1 MIDCKIDLNLILIS
15 LHLILGGGFAVDN
28 VANKPFTQE
37 CTDLPTTTTATSDTT
52 VPTEPPQSKSIM
64 GSNIFSKID
73 PKGFRGIFFNFEN
86 ELKNGL
92 FDCKKSLILLLGDP
106 NEDG

>member
-1 MIDCKIDLNLILIS
+1 MNLINS
-15 LHLILGGGFAVDN
+15 LSLILGGGGFAIDN

-37 CTDLPTTTTATSDTT
+37 CTDLPTTPATSDTT

-73 PKGFRGIFFNFEN
+73 PMEGFRGIFFNCEN
-86 ELKNGL
+86 EHHNKFLSFWL
-92 FDCKKSLILLLGDP
+92 
-106 NEDG
+106 

>member
-1 MIDCKIDLNLILIS
+1 MWDWKLNLINS
-15 LHLILGGGFAVDN
+15 LTLILGGGGFAIDN

-37 CTDLPTTTTATSDTT
+37 CTDLPTTPATSDTT

-73 PKGFRGIFFNFEN
+73 PMEGFRGIFLNCEN
-86 ELKNGL
+86 EHHNKFLSFWL
-92 FDCKKSLILLLGDP
+92 
-106 NEDG
+106 

>member
-1 MIDCKIDLNLILIS
+1 MNLINS
-15 LHLILGGGFAVDN
+15 LTLILGGGGFAIDN

-37 CTDLPTTTTATSDTT
+37 CTDLPTTPATSDTT

-73 PKGFRGIFFNFEN
+73 PTEGFREIFFNFEN
-86 ELKNGL
+86 EHHKFLSSKMV
-92 FDCKKSLILLLGDP
+92 SLTVK
-106 NEDG
+106 

>member
-1 MIDCKIDLNLILIS
+1 MNLINS
-15 LHLILGGGFAVDN
+15 LTLILGGGGFAIDN

-37 CTDLPTTTTATSDTT
+37 CTDLPTTPATSDTT

-73 PKGFRGIFFNFEN
+73 PMEGFHGIFFNCEN
-86 ELKNGL
+86 EHHNKFLSSKMV
-92 FDCKKSLILLLGDP
+92 SLTVK
-106 NEDG
+106 